1 MSFEGI
7 WEAMVMLLIVC
18 VVAAFALGAATMWL
32 APIVWELIRPWIH
45 AATA

>member
-7 WEAMVMLLIVC
+7 WEAMVMFIIVC
-18 VVAAFALGAATMWL
+18 VVAAFALGAATMGL
-32 APIVWELIRPWIH
+32 APIVWEWIRPWLH